1 MEDKIDKFP
10 LCWPVSYKRTKWP
23 ERSRFGANTSF
34 GKARDEMFKQVEMLV
49 SYYDRKSIILSTN
62 IALRLDGIPYAGMK
76 QPEDK
81 GVALY
86 FKYKDKQVVLCC
98 DKWDKVEHNI
108 WSIAKTVEA
117 MRGIERWGVSDFLE
131 HSFTGF
137 TALPPPSK
145 EPIRKEWWMV
155 MSYSQKPGN
164 ASWDWAGVEAQYKSL
179 AKKLHPDMPTGST
192 VAFQEL
198 QTAFTEA
205 KRYYG
210 K

>member
-1 MEDKIDKFP
+1 MEPKIEKFP
-10 LCWPVSYKRTKWP
+10 LCWPVSYKRTRYP
-23 ERSRFGANTSF
+23 SRSRFGITTAF

-49 SYYDRKSIILSTN
+49 SYYDRSTIILSSN
-62 IALRLDGIPYAGMK
+62 VALRLDGIPYAGMK

-108 WSIAKTVEA
+108 WAIAKTVEA

-137 TALPPPSK
+137 AALPPPTTETQK
-145 EPIRKEWWMV
+145 RVWWAV
-155 MSYSQKPGN
+155 MGYSQQPDTV
-164 ASWDWAGVEAQYKSL
+164 SWNWAGVEAQYKSL
-179 AKKLHPDMPTGST
+179 AKKLHPDMPGGST
-192 VAFQEL
+192 AAFQEL
-198 QTAFTEA
+198 QAAFDEA
-205 KRYYG
+205 KLYYG